1 MEYWLTHDINR
12 SEMFCT
18 GCGSK
23 LNLYTYTTLYGIDR
37 VKGSEA
43 EIPTKVHV
51 KIVIL
56 TVIIVWIV
64 VMLLGTPISHLAR
77 IHRVSPI
84 VSIIVTH
91 VFRVT
96 T

>member
-1 MEYWLTHDINR
+1 MGEIR
-12 SEMFCT
+12 EVVS
-18 GCGSK
+18 
-23 LNLYTYTTLYGIDR
+23 
-37 VKGSEA
+37 SEA

-84 VSIIVTH
+84 VSIIVSR
-91 VFRVT
+91 VFRVAT
-96 T
+96 